1 MYENNEENKYSY
13 QSDDIIQDDLS
24 AATSEEPERVYG
36 SYSSDNGYEETN
48 NTSYYDTQ
56 TNDSYK
62 SSADDTPKADNPYRS
77 YYTTYQDA
85 TEQKKKDREER
96 ISWFKKSESGDSN
109 GSGGNGKRGGLGKFF
124 GKVVAAGL
132 VFGLVASATFSGVN
146 TILGSS
152 GSSSDT
158 SATLTTSSGDAS
170 GVTQLSSTVT
180 ETTSDV
186 SDVAEAVMP
195 AMVQITSIFETSYFG
210 MTEEST
216 GAGSGIIVAQTDE
229 TLYIVTNNHVIEDA
243 SSVSVTFVDDETVT
257 AEIKGTDSSND
268 LAVLSIAISDIPEST
283 LDEIAVATLGD
294 SDSLKIGQ
302 TAIAIGNALGY
313 GQSVT
318 TGVISALNREV
329 TVDGV
334 TNELIQT
341 SAAINPGNSGG
352 ALLNSAGEV
361 IGINSAKYTDTD
373 VEGMG
378 YAIPISTAIPIIEEL
393 IEREKVSTEDAAY
406 LGVVGVDVTEDVAT
420 AYSMPEGLY
429 ISQVVSGS
437 AAETAGIQVGDII
450 TEFDGHSISSQEEL
464 SELLEYYASGTTVE
478 IVVQRVS
485 NGSYEEVTLTAT
497 LGSKANASS
506 SSNSSDDS
514 SSEEDSNSSS
524 QMPGSNGGNQ
534 MMP

>member
-13 QSDDIIQDDLS
+13 QSNEIIQDDLS
-24 AATSEEPERVYG
+24 AANSTAYSSYENTASEE
-36 SYSSDNGYEETN
+36 
-48 NTSYYDTQ
+48 
-56 TNDSYK
+56 
-62 SSADDTPKADNPYRS
+62 PKADNPYRS
-77 YYTTYQDA
+77 YYTTYQDV
-85 TEQKKKDREER
+85 TEQRKKDKEKRA
-96 ISWFKKSESGDSN
+96 SWFKKSDSE
-109 GSGGNGKRGGLGKFF
+109 GSGAGRFF

-132 VFGLVASATFSGVN
+132 VFGLVASATFTGVN
-146 TILGSS
+146 TLLSGSDNSSS
-152 GSSSDT
+152 GA
-158 SATLTTSSGDAS
+158 SAVLTTSSGDAS
-170 GVTQLSSTVT
+170 VTTLSSTVT

-186 SDVAEAVMP
+186 SDVAEAVLP
-195 AMVQITSIFETSYFG
+195 AMVQVTSIFETSYFG

-216 GAGSGIIVAQTDE
+216 GAGSGIIVAETDE

-243 SSVSVTFVDDETVT
+243 SSVSVTFVDDEEVT

-268 LAVLSIAISDIPEST
+268 LAVLSVSISDIPEDT
-283 LDEIAVATLGD
+283 LEAITVATLGD

-393 IEREKVSTEDAAY
+393 IEREKVSSDESAY
-406 LGVVGVDVTEDVAT
+406 LGVAGVDVTEEVAE
-420 AYSMPEGLY
+420 AYNMPEGFY

-437 AAETAGIQVGDII
+437 AAENAGIQVGDII
-450 TEFDGHSISSQEEL
+450 TSFDGHTISSQDDLQEL
-464 SELLEYYASGTTVE
+464 MEYYAAGTTVD
-478 IVVQRVS
+478 ITVQRAN
-485 NGSYEEVTLTAT
+485 NGSYEEVTISVT
-497 LGSKANASS
+497 LGSKANSS
-506 SSNSSDDS
+506 SSSDE
-514 SSEEDSNSSS
+514 SSEDSGSYGS
-524 QMPGSNGGNQ
+524 QEAPSDGGNSGGWQ
-534 MMP
+534 QILP